1 MTNKEKEIQDVYIKY
16 ADKKLEDC
24 KNMTIEE
31 EKKYIDEN
39 EPKMKEEIRKIIE
52 KYKALENK

>member
-1 MTNKEKEIQDVYIKY
+1 MTNKEKEIQEVYIKY
-16 ADKKLEDC
+16 AKRKLEDC

-39 EPKMKEEIRKIIE
+39 EPKMRKEIKQIIE
-52 KYKALENK
+52 KYKALEK

>member
-1 MTNKEKEIQDVYIKY
+1 MTNKEKEIQDVYKKY
-16 ADKKLEDC
+16 GTKALEDC

-39 EPKMKEEIRKIIE
+39 EPKMKEEIMKVIE

>member
-1 MTNKEKEIQDVYIKY
+1 MTNKEKEIQDVYKKY
-16 ADKKLEDC
+16 GTKALKDC

-39 EPKMKEEIRKIIE
+39 EPKMKEEIKKIIE
-52 KYKALENK
+52 KYSTQK